1 MILLQTQ
8 WDFALFVAQN
18 GKINNKIGKT
28 YRKCCLKPQNQ
39 QQKAEKTTG
48 FVALTVHIGLSLGF
62 LP

>member
-18 GKINNKIGKT
+18 GKINNKIGKNLP
-28 YRKCCLKPQNQ
+28 KMLLKTT
-39 QQKAEKTTG
+39 KSTTKSGKTTG